1 MNWLSWSFWNHR
13 ISTHV
18 AGISDDYRMVF
29 PHYFTSE
36 IQATAEFPGPYFRQ
50 KASSIWLW
58 TPTSLYKGARWSL
71 NSVNLDQFSTKDP
84 RSVRYGVT
92 QTPNP
97 SPPLFYALLSGISWI
112 WMLNLLRDL
121 IFTLAY
127 PYGASQSVRIG
138 WGCSVIS
145 LSHLNT
151 VPSQAY
157 TAQFPVTLQMW
168 VGGWP
173 LTTSLNANHT
183 VGQ

>member
-1 MNWLSWSFWNHR
+1 MLQEFLMIIGWFFPTISPQKSKQQRSSMAPISGRKPVLSDSEHQPA
-13 ISTHV
+13 STKEQ
-18 AGISDDYRMVF
+18 DDRSTV
-29 PHYFTSE
+29 
-36 IQATAEFPGPYFRQ
+36 
-50 KASSIWLW
+50 SI
-58 TPTSLYKGARWSL
+58 
-71 NSVNLDQFSTKDP
+71 LDQFSTKDP

-151 VPSQAY
+151 VPTQAY
-157 TAQFPVTLQMW
+157 TAQFPVTLQIW

-173 LTTSLNANHT
+173 LTTSLNAHHT